1 MLCPEILVCG
11 YWLAYGDIRILEVYG
26 TYVRPLEDICTEHR
40 EQKLSFA
47 LDYLWIGC
55 LSKEGETGEGAGKI
69 QSTSSFAGWMW
80 FIWKRYCIFWK
91 FAIFM
96 ADWGANYF
104 SLRLTAFLKPNDNK
118 LKKKEQVWKFLPL
131 APELMQL
138 KNYTKNYME
147 ID

>member
-1 MLCPEILVCG
+1 
-11 YWLAYGDIRILEVYG
+11 
-26 TYVRPLEDICTEHR
+26 
-40 EQKLSFA
+40 
-47 LDYLWIGC
+47 
-55 LSKEGETGEGAGKI
+55 
-69 QSTSSFAGWMW
+69 
-80 FIWKRYCIFWK
+80 
-91 FAIFM
+91 M

-118 LKKKEQVWKFLPL
+118 LKKKELVWKFLPL